1 MKRKEMKV
9 NMLHGWDVTCSEAVG
24 IQKMLK
30 ARLIL
35 SDNPDGLPL
44 ETIAGADISY
54 SRHSDL
60 FFAAV
65 ILYSYPALEI
75 LEEAFWMER
84 VSFPYVPGLLSFR
97 EAPPLL
103 KAFEQLSQAPDI
115 AIFDGQG
122 IAHPRGIGLASHM
135 GLFLDVPTIGCAKS
149 RLVGEYEPVGLEKGE
164 SSDLL
169 FKGEPVGKVLRSKR
183 NVKPLFVS
191 PGHLI
196 GQDRAAEVVLS
207 CCRGY
212 RFPAPIR
219 GAHCRV
225 NELRVKHP

>member
-1 MKRKEMKV
+1 MKINR
-9 NMLHGWDVTCSEAVG
+9 LHGWDVTCQEAVE
-24 IQKMLK
+24 IQEMLK
-30 ARLIL
+30 GQLIL
-35 SDNPDGLPL
+35 YDEPGLPPP
-44 ETIAGADISY
+44 ETVAGADISY

-65 ILYSYPALEI
+65 ILFSYPALDV

-84 VSFPYVPGLLSFR
+84 VSFPYVPGFLSFR

-103 KAFEQLSQAPDI
+103 KAFEKLSRAPDL

-149 RLVGEYEPVGLEKGE
+149 LLVGEHEPVGPEKGE
-164 SSDLL
+164 TSDLM

-183 NVKPLFVS
+183 GVKPLFVS
-191 PGHLI
+191 PGHRI
-196 GQDRAAEVVLS
+196 GQDRAAKIVLS

-212 RFPAPIR
+212 RFPEPIR
-219 GAHCRV
+219 RAHLRV
-225 NELRVKHP
+225 NELRVKHS

>member
-1 MKRKEMKV
+1 MKV
-9 NMLHGWDVTCSEAVG
+9 NMLHDWDVTCREAVG
-24 IQKMLK
+24 IQEMLK
-30 ARLIL
+30 GRLVL
-35 SDNPDGLPL
+35 RDNPDGLPPD
-44 ETIAGADISY
+44 TIAGADISY

-65 ILYSYPALEI
+65 MLFSYPALEI
-75 LEEAFWMER
+75 LEEASWMER
-84 VSFPYVPGLLSFR
+84 VRFPYVPGLLSFR

-103 KAFEQLSQAPDI
+103 KAFEQLSQAPDM

-135 GLFLDVPTIGCAKS
+135 GLFLGVPTIGCAKS
-149 RLVGEYEPVGLEKGE
+149 RLVGEHEPVGPEKGE
-164 SSDLL
+164 TSDLL
-169 FKGEPVGKVLRSKR
+169 FRGEPVGKVLRSRR

-196 GQDRAAEVVLS
+196 GRDRAAEVVLS

-212 RFPAPIR
+212 RFPEPIR
-219 GAHCRV
+219 RAHLRV
-225 NELRVKHP
+225 NELRVQHS

>member
-1 MKRKEMKV
+1 MKINR
-9 NMLHGWDVTCSEAVG
+9 LHDWDVSCSEAVA
-24 IQKMLK
+24 IQEELK
-30 ARLIL
+30 GRLL
-35 SDNPDGLPL
+35 LADEPEGVPP
-44 ETIAGADISY
+44 ETMAGADISY

-65 ILYSYPALEI
+65 ILFSYPALEI

-84 VSFPYVPGLLSFR
+84 VCFPYVPGLLSFR

-103 KAFEQLSQAPDI
+103 KAFEKLSQAPDL

-135 GLFLDVPTIGCAKS
+135 GLLLDVPTIGCAKS

-164 SSDLL
+164 TADLL
-169 FKGEPVGKVLRSKR
+169 YKGATVGKVLRSKR

-191 PGHLI
+191 TGHRI
-196 GQDRAAEVVLS
+196 GHVRAAEIVLS

-212 RFPAPIR
+212 RFPEPIR
-219 GAHCRV
+219 RAHLRV
-225 NELRVKHP
+225 NELRVKHT

>member
-1 MKRKEMKV
+1 MKI

-24 IQKMLK
+24 IQEMMKDK
-30 ARLIL
+30 LIL
-35 SDNPDGLPL
+35 YDTPERASL
-44 ETIAGADISY
+44 ETVAGADISY

-60 FFAAV
+60 FFAVV
-65 ILYSYPALEI
+65 ILFSYPALEV
-75 LEEAFWMER
+75 LEEASWMER

-103 KAFEQLSQAPDI
+103 KAFEQLSQVPDL

-135 GLFLDVPTIGCAKS
+135 GLFLGVPSIGCAKS
-149 RLVGEYEPVGLEKGE
+149 RLVGEYEPVGPEKGE
-164 SSDLL
+164 MSDLL

-196 GQDRAAEVVLS
+196 GRDRASEVVLS

-212 RFPAPIR
+212 RFPEPIR
-219 GAHCRV
+219 RAHHRV
-225 NELRVKHP
+225 NELRVQHS